1 MIVLDRLRKPADDA
15 ADGPELHEVNCR
27 VCNKFAKPWVFDCC
41 EQCGKSGKARELEVR
56 LFLEKQ
62 AARKEQ
68 R

>member
-1 MIVLDRLRKPADDA
+1 MLVRQQPRPPADD
-15 ADGPELHEVNCR
+15 PELLEVNCR
-27 VCNKFAKPWVFDCC
+27 CCGKFRKPWVVDCC
-41 EQCGKSGKARELEVR
+41 EPCGRSGKARELEVR

>member
-1 MIVLDRLRKPADDA
+1 MNVRQRPKP

-27 VCNKFAKPWVFDCC
+27 CCGVFRKPWVFDCC
-41 EQCGKSGKARELEVR
+41 EPCGRSGKARELEVR

>member
-1 MIVLDRLRKPADDA
+1 MLTLDRFRKTADADD
-15 ADGPELHEVNCR
+15 DGPELHEVNCR
-27 VCNKFAKPWVFDCC
+27 VCGKFRKPWVFDCC
-41 EQCGKSGKARELEVR
+41 EPCGRSGKARELEVR

>member
-1 MIVLDRLRKPADDA
+1 MLTRDRFRKPDDETD
-15 ADGPELHEVNCR
+15 DGPELHEVNCR
-27 VCNKFAKPWVFDCC
+27 VCGKFAKPWVVDCC
-41 EQCGKSGKARELEVR
+41 EPCGRSGKARELEVR

>member
-1 MIVLDRLRKPADDA
+1 MLVRQRFFKPIDEE
-15 ADGPELHEVNCR
+15 PEIIEKVNCR
-27 VCNKFAKPWVFDCC
+27 VCNKFAKPWVVDCC